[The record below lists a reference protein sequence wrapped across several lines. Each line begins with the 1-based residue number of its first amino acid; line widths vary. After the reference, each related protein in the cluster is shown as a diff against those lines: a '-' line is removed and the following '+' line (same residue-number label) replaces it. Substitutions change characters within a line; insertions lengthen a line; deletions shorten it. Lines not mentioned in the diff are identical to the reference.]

1 MHTESKMVSM
11 DGLAKEPVNLKRGLQ
26 DASTS
31 ACCKNAMADS
41 MIPIKKNVLATSSS
55 HNVILLFPSTRN
67 NPQALA
73 SNMDKIAHSL
83 QTSAPHP
90 L

>member
-1 MHTESKMVSM
+1 MASM
-11 DGLAKEPVNLKRGLQ
+11 DGFVKEPVNLKRELQ
-26 DASTS
+26 DASTFAS
-31 ACCKNAMADS
+31 CKNAMADS

-67 NPQALA
+67 SPQTLV
-73 SNMDKIAHSL
+73 SDMDKTAHSL
-83 QTSAPHP
+83 HTSVPHP